1 MNRDVWF
8 TFLFMVLLGIHV
20 YSGQW
25 GILSVEHGDI
35 FWLIAQLSKPTLLLT
50 LIFWLLMESSQSWS
64 TQFFKWIL
72 AGLFFSLGG
81 DVVLIFQELDGQ
93 YFVLGLSSFLLA
105 HLAYIWAFTK
115 TYRNDHEVSLLR
127 QQGWL
132 LVLIVGYAV
141 YFFSRISPSLGGF
154 IAPVMAYTV
163 VIAVMALLAFN
174 RYGKVSS
181 RSFWWVA
188 IGAILFTISD
198 SILAWNKFV
207 DKHTYGHALI
217 MATYGIAQFCIVKG
231 ALQQLREVA
240 RARIH

>member
-1 MNRDVWF
+1 MNRDFWF
-8 TFLFMVLLGIHV
+8 TLLFMVLLSIHV

-25 GILSVEHGDI
+25 GVLDVEHGDT
-35 FWLIAQLSKPTLLLT
+35 FWLITQLSKPTLLLT
-50 LIFWLLMESSQSWS
+50 LIFWLLMESSQNWS

-81 DVVLIFQELDGQ
+81 DVLLIFQEVDGQ
-93 YFVLGLSSFLLA
+93 YFVLGLTSFLLA

-141 YFFSRISPSLGGF
+141 YFFGRISPSLGGF

-181 RSFWWVA
+181 GSFWWVA
-188 IGAILFTISD
+188 SGAVLFLMSD
-198 SILAWNKFV
+198 SILAWNKFA
-207 DKHTYGHALI
+207 DKLTYGHALI
-217 MATYGIAQFCIVKG
+217 MATYGIAQLCIAKG
-231 ALQQLREVA
+231 ALRQMHDTAKMVVP
-240 RARIH
+240 